1 MHVEV
6 FNFQALGLDD
16 NGSNNAQE
24 SSSDAVSN
32 DSCDDFSVNEP
43 QSSPKQG

>member
-16 NGSNNAQE
+16 NAQE

-32 DSCDDFSVNEP
+32 DSRDDFSVNEP
-43 QSSPKQG
+43 QSSLKQG